1 MSRRSMNEP
10 ERDPQITS
18 PSESGSF
25 GLLARWW
32 VWTGDDE
39 RLYSRA
45 DVRHVATGSMGKPRW
60 LVATW
65 SGYGL
70 WIIMTSN

>member
-18 PSESGSF
+18 SSESGSF
-25 GLLARWW
+25 GLLAR
-32 VWTGDDE
+32 VRLWTGDDE
-39 RLYSRA
+39 RLNSRA
-45 DVRHVATGSMGKPRW
+45 GVRYVVTGSMGKPRW

-70 WIIMTSN
+70 WVITTFN